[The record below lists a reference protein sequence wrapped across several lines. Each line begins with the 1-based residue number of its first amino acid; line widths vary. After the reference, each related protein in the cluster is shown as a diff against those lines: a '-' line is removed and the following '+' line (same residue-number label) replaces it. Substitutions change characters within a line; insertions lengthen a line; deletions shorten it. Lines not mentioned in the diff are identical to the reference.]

1 MPAAI
6 KQSGLAEPGPSM
18 YFSTRRM
25 RRSPFMEV
33 RFISP
38 DSTAGRITCAAW
50 PIWLWK
56 QSILGNI
63 AGSIVAFGFAIAMIM
78 RERTA
83 LDLAVNA
90 CIEAGTTCWPDPS
103 AFTRFAIY
111 AFIGLAQVIAIFT
124 ISVSVESRERR
135 KRYAPEWR

>member
-1 MPAAI
+1 MIDGSVVYGLDWFWIAVAAI
-6 KQSGLAEPGPSM
+6 APLVVGLL
-18 YFSTRRM
+18 
-25 RRSPFMEV
+25 V
-33 RFISP
+33 
-38 DSTAGRITCAAW
+38 AW
-50 PIWLWK
+50 PLWLWS
-56 QSILGNI
+56 QPILGNI

-83 LDLAVNA
+83 LDLAVIA
-90 CIEAGTTCWPDPS
+90 CIESGAPCWPDPS

-135 KRYAPEWR
+135 KRYSPEWR

>member
-1 MPAAI
+1 MIDATVVTGLDWFWIGIAATVPLAG
-6 KQSGLAEPGPSM
+6 GLL
-18 YFSTRRM
+18 
-25 RRSPFMEV
+25 V
-33 RFISP
+33 
-38 DSTAGRITCAAW
+38 AW

-56 QSILGNI
+56 QPILGNI
-63 AGSIVAFGFAIAMIM
+63 AGSIVAFGFGIAMIM

-90 CIEAGTTCWPDPS
+90 CIEAGETCWPEPS

-111 AFIGLAQVIAIFT
+111 AFISLAQVIAIFT